1 MAQFEHLQV
10 FQSMSRSPN
19 ARLHAMAELGNGMA
33 VTRWSNAH
41 DARDYL
47 APSHTTRCRATSVA
61 ARAPFA
67 VSNPATRALRINCAS
82 CRPMPLSQLAA
93 LCALSEYHFARMF
106 QSSFSLP
113 PHRYVLARR
122 LARACHFSN
131 RFRQALGATPRQYRA
146 AFL

>member
-33 VTRWSNAH
+33 ELGNGMAVTRWSNAH

-47 APSHTTRCRATSVA
+47 ASSHTTRCRATSVA
-61 ARAPFA
+61 ALAPFA

-82 CRPMPLSQLAA
+82 YRPMPLSQLAA
-93 LCALSEYHFARMF
+93 LCALS
-106 QSSFSLP
+106 
-113 PHRYVLARR
+113 
-122 LARACHFSN
+122 
-131 RFRQALGATPRQYRA
+131 
-146 AFL
+146 